1 MSILEY
7 NGGVVVAM
15 QGKDCVAI
23 ACDKRFGVRHQTIS
37 MEYSKIYEISPHVYV
52 GFAGLGTDALTVYQ
66 RLKFRVNLY
75 ELKEN
80 RKISPSTLSSML
92 SNLLYEHRF
101 GPYFVEPVVVG
112 LGMFLFFCYNT
123 FYNKLL
129 IYKF

>member
-37 MEYSKIYEISPHVYV
+37 MEHSKIYEISPHVYV
-52 GFAGLGTDALTVYQ
+52 GFPGLGTDALTVYQ

-112 LGMFLFFCYNT
+112 LGMFLFFVIIHFTINC
-123 FYNKLL
+123 
-129 IYKF
+129 